1 MTAEPIGTCLWCGES
16 ILPFERHEF
25 RAHGGTPPTMQ
36 PLHQECLLR
45 MALGSVGH
53 QKGTCSCH
61 GGTEEDP
68 PEMTKRQAAVAAWVY
83 AAEVIPA
90 GW

>member
-1 MTAEPIGTCLWCGES
+1 
-16 ILPFERHEF
+16 
-25 RAHGGTPPTMQ
+25 
-36 PLHQECLLR
+36 